1 MPPCEV
7 LDLLKE
13 ALDLFNDKA
22 NFALRRDRERTS
34 YKLAAR
40 IDDLLQ
46 RFDGPKHLAIDEARE
61 RWSAASSIRI
71 DPNER
76 IVEQSSGG
84 GYWVR
89 AWVFVERPKLGEPGT
104 PLRTRYEAALA
115 MLPSLTREILLA
127 HRVDDLDYVAI
138 AARFDIAVGAV
149 QQHIT
154 DALESISKVLDDD

>member
-1 MPPCEV
+1 MPPSEA

-13 ALDLFNDKA
+13 ALDLFNDNA
-22 NFALRRDRERTS
+22 NFALRRDRKRTS

-46 RFDGPKHLAIDEARE
+46 RFDGPRHLAIDEARE

-76 IVEQSSGG
+76 IVEQSPGG

-89 AWVFVERPKLGEPGT
+89 AWVFVERPKLDEPGT

-115 MLPSLTREILLA
+115 VLPSLTREVLLA
-127 HRVDDLDYVAI
+127 HRVDDLDYAAI
-138 AARFDIAVGAV
+138 AARFGITIGEVEQCIA
-149 QQHIT
+149 
-154 DALESISKVLDDD
+154 DALEAVSKALDHD